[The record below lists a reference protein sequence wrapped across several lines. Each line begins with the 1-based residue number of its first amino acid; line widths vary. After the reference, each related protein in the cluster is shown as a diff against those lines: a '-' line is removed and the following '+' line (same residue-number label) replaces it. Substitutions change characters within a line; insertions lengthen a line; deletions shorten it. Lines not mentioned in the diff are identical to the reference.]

1 VKTSPYRLEVT
12 DFVGIDVQIE
22 AVARDNLGASASA
35 LLLLRIVGPAGDDI
49 RRPLP
54 VTGTDVTIRTN
65 NVAATKQHE
74 EALRLNISPTPERTL
89 WWEWTA
95 PGDGVLHCSTR
106 GSSFNAQLIL
116 VHLMEYPMMDL
127 LALSR
132 QVPESTYTK
141 TVKLPVFSG
150 SKYLIGVSALY
161 ATDQGLITLRLT
173 YKPSAAEPAEPP
185 ANDTVD
191 KRIPLAGANVTV
203 TGSNVGAT
211 TDFSD
216 PTTTTMPLGRAWG
229 TVWWGWTA
237 PATGPYWISTRGS
250 DFDTRLMVTS
260 GMQPG
265 QLTAIQISDDEDT
278 TTSTSKV
285 ILEAVQD
292 REYPI
297 VVDGYGGHVGSIVL
311 SIEPAQGAAPPSN
324 DDFAHRQPLSGSLVS
339 VRAATYN
346 ATFETGEPSN
356 SGSIFV
362 ENGHTVWYS
371 WRAPQS
377 GKVTAHPY
385 GSRRG
390 ALMSLTIWEGD
401 SLENLKWTTS
411 GGRLPAEWQAVA
423 GHTYQLQVNGSLDTA
438 FTVILDA
445 SLDEELPRL
454 RLNLAAGNGPSGFSL
469 ELSSLAHRRLEL
481 LRSSDLNSWEKL
493 ADLWLEG
500 ITNFVVEPVVDPAG
514 NFFRAAAH

>member
-1 VKTSPYRLEVT
+1 
-12 DFVGIDVQIE
+12 
-22 AVARDNLGASASA
+22 VARDNLGASASA

-65 NVAATKQHE
+65 NVAATRQYE
-74 EALRLNISPTPERTL
+74 EALRFNISPTPERTL

-127 LALSR
+127 LALSSK
-132 QVPESTYTK
+132 VPESTYTK

-173 YKPSAAEPAEPP
+173 YKPTAAEPAEAP

-191 KRIPLAGANVTV
+191 NRIPLVGAHVTV

-211 TDFSD
+211 TDFTD

-237 PATGPYWISTRGS
+237 PATGPYWVSTRGS

-297 VVDGYGGHVGSIVL
+297 MVDGYGGHVGNIVL

-324 DDFAHRQPLSGSLVS
+324 DDFANRQPLSGSLVS

-346 ATFETGEPSN
+346 ATFEPVEPSH
-356 SGSIFV
+356 SGSVFV

-371 WRAPQS
+371 WLAPQS

-401 SLENLKWTTS
+401 ALENLKWTTS

-445 SLDEELPRL
+445 SLEEELPRL
-454 RLNLAAGNGPSGFSL
+454 RATATGEPNGFNL
-469 ELSSLAHRRLEL
+469 ELSSLAYRRLEL
-481 LRSSDLNSWEKL
+481 LRSSDLHSWEQL
-493 ADLWLEG
+493 ADLWLDG
-500 ITNFVVEPVVDPAG
+500 TTNLVAEPVVGSAG
-514 NFFRAAAH
+514 GFFRAVAH

>member
-1 VKTSPYRLEVT
+1 
-12 DFVGIDVQIE
+12 
-22 AVARDNLGASASA
+22 
-35 LLLLRIVGPAGDDI
+35 
-49 RRPLP
+49 
-54 VTGTDVTIRTN
+54 
-65 NVAATKQHE
+65 
-74 EALRLNISPTPERTL
+74 
-89 WWEWTA
+89 
-95 PGDGVLHCSTR
+95 
-106 GSSFNAQLIL
+106 
-116 VHLMEYPMMDL
+116 MMDL

-191 KRIPLAGANVTV
+191 NRIPLVGANVTV

-211 TDFSD
+211 TDFTD

-250 DFDTRLMVTS
+250 DFDTRPMVTS

-297 VVDGYGGHVGSIVL
+297 MVDGYGGHAGNIVL
-311 SIEPAQGAAPPSN
+311 SIEPAQGAAPPTN
-324 DDFAHRQPLSGSLVS
+324 DDFAHRQPLSAAPVNSS
-339 VRAATYN
+339 VRSRISAYENRPIAMV
-346 ATFETGEPSN
+346 GRGCPHLIIVPPSLFQGSHGRI
-356 SGSIFV
+356 SGLGGFRCR
-362 ENGHTVWYS
+362 H
-371 WRAPQS
+371 
-377 GKVTAHPY
+377 H
-385 GSRRG
+385 G
-390 ALMSLTIWEGD
+390 A
-401 SLENLKWTTS
+401 K
-411 GGRLPAEWQAVA
+411 A
-423 GHTYQLQVNGSLDTA
+423 
-438 FTVILDA
+438 
-445 SLDEELPRL
+445 
-454 RLNLAAGNGPSGFSL
+454 
-469 ELSSLAHRRLEL
+469 
-481 LRSSDLNSWEKL
+481 
-493 ADLWLEG
+493 
-500 ITNFVVEPVVDPAG
+500 
-514 NFFRAAAH
+514 